1 MHIKIRNLNKEY
13 RGGVF
18 ALNNVDL
25 DISTGMFG
33 LLGPNGAGKSTLMKI
48 LATLEMP
55 SSGDVSINGYN
66 VLTHR
71 REIRSKLGYLPQF
84 FGAYPQMTGMEFLT
98 YIAKLSGV
106 SSRETKNWVQKTL
119 AQVALSDVCD
129 RKVKTYSG
137 GMLRRLGIA
146 QALVGN
152 PQLLIVDEPT
162 TGLDP
167 EERIRFRN
175 LLAEIS
181 SDKIIILSTHI
192 VGDISST
199 CEDIALLSL
208 GKVVYN
214 GRPETLINKA
224 VGKVWQVT
232 CNEEDFGVISSQMH
246 VISTIPA
253 NNQLLLRVVG
263 DPLNGF
269 KMEEVPPNLE
279 DAYMY
284 FMEFVIGEHVDDEE
298 NLEKEQV

>member
-13 RGGVF
+13 PGGVF

-48 LATLEMP
+48 LATLELP
-55 SSGDVSINGYN
+55 TSGDVSINGDN

-106 SSRETKNWVQKTL
+106 SSKETKNWVQKTL
-119 AQVALSDVCD
+119 AQVALSDVRD

-208 GKVVYN
+208 GKVVFN
-214 GRPETLINKA
+214 GRPEELINKA
-224 VGKVWQVT
+224 VGKVWQVS

-246 VISTIPA
+246 VISTIPIKD
-253 NNQLLLRVVG
+253 QLLLRVVG
-263 DPLNGF
+263 DPSNGF

-284 FMEFVIGEHVDDEE
+284 FMEFVIGEHVEDEE
-298 NLEKEQV
+298 NLEEEQV